1 MNCHSRK
8 RTALLTDTV
17 VNSRFYLQIKLSI
30 YILPRADTLSQADTD
45 TFEKEILD
53 FLFVYDRKQTPHV
66 S

>member
-30 YILPRADTLSQADTD
+30 YIFPRADTLSQADAD

>member
-17 VNSRFYLQIKLSI
+17 VNSPFYLPVKLSI
-30 YILPRADTLSQADTD
+30 YIFPWSDTLSQADAD

-53 FLFVYDRKQTPHV
+53 FLFLYAL